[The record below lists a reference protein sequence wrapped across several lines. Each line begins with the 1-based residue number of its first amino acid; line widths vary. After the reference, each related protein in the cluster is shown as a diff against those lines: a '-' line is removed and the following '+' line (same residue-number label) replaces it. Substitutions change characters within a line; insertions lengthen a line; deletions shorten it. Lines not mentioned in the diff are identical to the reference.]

1 MDNLALVPALRLNR
15 PDRAVIQRLKDAVAV
30 VRAHAIDTGDL
41 SSIRLV
47 RILKDA
53 TSPDEIAQAGE
64 AFRAWALDRGL
75 GTMVN

>member
-1 MDNLALVPALRLNR
+1 MDHAALNPALRLNR
-15 PDRAVIQRLKDAVAV
+15 PGRTVICRLHDAIAV
-30 VRAHAIDTGDL
+30 VRAYAIETGDL

-53 TSPDEIAQAGE
+53 TSPDEIAEAGE

-75 GTMVN
+75 GTKVN